1 MMVVKRGGL
10 ANGNVVRVLRNKMKK
25 GTIITM
31 NVESVIMF

>member
-10 ANGNVVRVLRNKMKK
+10 AGNVVRVLRNKMKK
-25 GTIITM
+25 GTITM